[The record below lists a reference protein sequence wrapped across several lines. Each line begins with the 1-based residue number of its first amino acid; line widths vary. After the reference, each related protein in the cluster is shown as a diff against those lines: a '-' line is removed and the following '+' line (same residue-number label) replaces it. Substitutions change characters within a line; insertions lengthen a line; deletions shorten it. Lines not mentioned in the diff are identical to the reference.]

1 LTSADHRIAE
11 LEQRLA
17 ELEKLDEL
25 KTQFVTLASHELRT
39 PISVVHGIAT
49 TLHLR
54 GNELAA
60 ERLTELRKTLYE
72 HSCRLAE
79 LTDQLLDLSRL
90 DAQAFA
96 LMPERF
102 HPRERIEDLLARI
115 APERVDDVEVGVEPA
130 LEVVTD
136 PHAFERVIA
145 NLLTNALRYG
155 EPPIE
160 VRTRLEVRT
169 HWNEVMDLIVVDH
182 GPGVPDE
189 FVPLLFERFSQAEG
203 STPRRQGAGLGLA
216 IAKSYAKALGGDIRY
231 EPAEPSGACF
241 HFELPR
247 ELAA

>member
-1 LTSADHRIAE
+1 MPSLALEPADDRIAE

-54 GNELAA
+54 GDELTA
-60 ERLTELRKTLYE
+60 ERLTDLRKTLYE

-102 HPRERIEDLLARI
+102 HPLERIEDLLARI
-115 APERVDDVEVGVEPA
+115 APERVDDVEVGVEPT

-136 PHAFERVIA
+136 PHAFERVIG

-160 VRTRLEVRT
+160 VRTR
-169 HWNEVMDLIVVDH
+169 WSEVMDLIVVDH

-189 FVPLLFERFSQAEG
+189 FVPLLFERFSQGEG
-203 STPRRQGAGLGLA
+203 TTPRRQGAGLGLA
-216 IAKSYAKALGGDIRY
+216 IAKSYANALGGDVRY
-231 EPAEPSGACF
+231 EPADPSGACF

-247 ELAA
+247 ESAA

>member
-1 LTSADHRIAE
+1 MASADPTIAR

-54 GNELAA
+54 GNELSA
-60 ERLTELRKTLYE
+60 EQLTDLRETLYE

-90 DAQAFA
+90 DAQAIA

-102 HPRERIEDLLARI
+102 HPRERIDELLARI
-115 APERVDDVEVGVEPA
+115 APERIDDVEVGVEPA

-136 PHAFERVIA
+136 PHAFERVIG
-145 NLLTNALRYG
+145 NLLSNALRYG

-160 VRTRLEVRT
+160 VRTHGKEVI
-169 HWNEVMDLIVVDH
+169 NLIVVDH

-203 STPRRQGAGLGLA
+203 STPSRQGAGLGLA
-216 IAKSYAKALGGDIRY
+216 IAKSYAEALGGDVRY

-247 ELAA
+247 ESAA

>member
-1 LTSADHRIAE
+1 MEPADDRIAE
-11 LEQRLA
+11 LESKLA
-17 ELEKLDEL
+17 ELENLDEL

-54 GNELAA
+54 GNELSR
-60 ERLTELRKTLYE
+60 EQLSDLRLTLYE
-72 HSCRLAE
+72 QSCQLVKLA
-79 LTDQLLDLSRL
+79 DQLLDLSRL
-90 DAQAFA
+90 DAQAIA

-102 HPRERIEDLLARI
+102 HPRERIDKLLARI
-115 APERVDDVEVGVEPA
+115 APERIDDVEVGVEPA

-136 PHAFERVIA
+136 AHAFERVIG

-155 EPPIE
+155 EPPVE
-160 VRTRLEVRT
+160 VRTR
-169 HWNEVMDLIVVDH
+169 WSEVMDLVVVDH

-189 FVPLLFERFSQAEG
+189 FVPLLFERFSQAKG
-203 STPRRQGAGLGLA
+203 SRRQGAGLGLA
-216 IAKSYAKALGGDIRY
+216 IAKSFANALGGDLRY

-247 ELAA
+247 EFAA

>member
-1 LTSADHRIAE
+1 MEPADDWIAE
-11 LEQRLA
+11 LESRLA

-39 PISVVHGIAT
+39 PISVVHGIAS

-54 GNELAA
+54 GNQLGDEQLVD
-60 ERLTELRKTLYE
+60 LRKTLYE
-72 HSCRLAE
+72 QSCRLAE

-90 DAQAFA
+90 DAQAIA

-102 HPRERIEDLLARI
+102 HPRERIDELLARI
-115 APERVDDVEVGVEPA
+115 APERIDDVEVGVEPA

-136 PHAFERVIA
+136 AHAFERVIG

-155 EPPIE
+155 APPIE
-160 VRTRLEVRT
+160 VRTR
-169 HWNEVMDLIVVDH
+169 WSEVMDLIVVDH
-182 GPGVPDE
+182 GPGVPAE
-189 FVPLLFERFSQAEG
+189 FVPLLFDRFSQAEG
-203 STPRRQGAGLGLA
+203 STSRRQGAGAGLGLA
-216 IAKSYAKALGGDIRY
+216 IAKSFANALGGDLRY

-247 ELAA
+247 EFAA

>member
-1 LTSADHRIAE
+1 MASADPTIAR
-11 LEQRLA
+11 LEERLA

-54 GNELAA
+54 GNELSAA
-60 ERLTELRKTLYE
+60 QLTDLRKTLYE
-72 HSCRLAE
+72 HSCRLAD

-90 DAQAFA
+90 DAQAIA

-102 HPRERIEDLLARI
+102 HPRERIDDLLARI
-115 APERVDDVEVGVEPA
+115 APERIDDVEVGVEPA

-136 PHAFERVIA
+136 PHAFERVVG

-160 VRTRLEVRT
+160 VRTRWT
-169 HWNEVMDLIVVDH
+169 EVMDLVVTDH

-189 FVPLLFERFSQAEG
+189 FVPLLFERFSQPEG
-203 STPRRQGAGLGLA
+203 ARSGRQGAGLGLA
-216 IAKSYAKALGGDIRY
+216 IAKSYAEALGGDVRY

-247 ELAA
+247 ESAA

>member
-1 LTSADHRIAE
+1 MKPADDRIE
-11 LEQRLA
+11 KLESRLA

-39 PISVVHGIAT
+39 PIAVVHGIAS

-54 GNELAA
+54 GD
-60 ERLTELRKTLYE
+60 RLSREQITDLRRTLYE
-72 HSCRLAE
+72 QSCRLAE

-90 DAQAFA
+90 DANAIA
-96 LMPERF
+96 LTPERLR
-102 HPRERIEDLLARI
+102 PRERIDELLTRI
-115 APERVDDVEVGVEPA
+115 APERIDDVEIGVDPS

-136 PHAFERVIA
+136 AHAFERVIG

-155 EPPIE
+155 APPIE
-160 VRTRLEVRT
+160 VRTRWDEV
-169 HWNEVMDLIVVDH
+169 VDVIVLDH

-189 FVPLLFERFSQAEG
+189 FVPLLFERFSQARG
-203 STPRRQGAGLGLA
+203 SRSRSQGAGLGLA
-216 IAKSYAKALGGDIRY
+216 IAKSFANALGGDLRY

-247 ELAA
+247 EFAA

>member
-1 LTSADHRIAE
+1 LEPVADRIAE
-11 LEQRLA
+11 LESRLA

-25 KTQFVTLASHELRT
+25 KTQFVSLASHELRT
-39 PISVVHGIAT
+39 PISVVHGIAS

-54 GNELAA
+54 GNELGADQ
-60 ERLTELRKTLYE
+60 LTELRSTLYE
-72 HSCRLAE
+72 QSCRLAE
-79 LTDQLLDLSRL
+79 LTEQLLDLSRL
-90 DAQAFA
+90 DAQAIA

-102 HPRERIEDLLARI
+102 HPRERIDELLARI
-115 APERVDDVEVGVEPA
+115 APGRIDDVEVGVEPA

-136 PHAFERVIA
+136 AHAFERVIG

-160 VRTRLEVRT
+160 VRTR
-169 HWNEVMDLIVVDH
+169 WNEVVDLIVLDH

-189 FVPLLFERFSQAEG
+189 FVPLLFERFSQAEE
-203 STPRRQGAGLGLA
+203 STSRRQGAGLGLA
-216 IAKSYAKALGGDIRY
+216 IAKSFANALGGDLRY

-247 ELAA
+247 EFAA

>member
-1 LTSADHRIAE
+1 LASADPTIAR

-49 TLHLR
+49 TLHFR

-60 ERLTELRKTLYE
+60 EQLTDLRKTLYE

-102 HPRERIEDLLARI
+102 HPRECIEDLLARI
-115 APERVDDVEVGVEPA
+115 APERVEDVDVGVEPA

-136 PHAFERVIA
+136 PHAFERVIG
-145 NLLTNALRYG
+145 NLLSNALRYG

-160 VRTRLEVRT
+160 VRT
-169 HWNEVMDLIVVDH
+169 HGNEVMDLIVVDH

-203 STPRRQGAGLGLA
+203 STPSRQGAGLGLA
-216 IAKSYAKALGGDIRY
+216 IAKSYAEALGGDVRY

-247 ELAA
+247 ESAA

>member
-1 LTSADHRIAE
+1 LEPADHRIAE
-11 LEQRLA
+11 LERRLV

-49 TLHLR
+49 TLHVR
-54 GNELAA
+54 GNELAP
-60 ERLTELRKTLYE
+60 EQLTDLRKTLYE
-72 HSCRLAE
+72 HSSRLAE

-115 APERVDDVEVGVEPA
+115 APERIGDVEVGVEPG

-136 PHAFERVIA
+136 PHAFERVIG

-160 VRTRLEVRT
+160 VRTRWSEV
-169 HWNEVMDLIVVDH
+169 VDLVVVDH

-189 FVPLLFERFSQAEG
+189 FVPLLFDRFSQAEG
-203 STPRRQGAGLGLA
+203 TSPKRQGAGLGLA
-216 IAKSYAKALGGDIRY
+216 IAKSYAVALGGDVRY

-247 ELAA
+247 EFAA

>member
-1 LTSADHRIAE
+1 MEPADDRIAE
-11 LEQRLA
+11 LESRLD

-54 GNELAA
+54 GNDLGDEQLAG
-60 ERLTELRKTLYE
+60 LRKTLYE
-72 HSCRLAE
+72 QSFRLAE

-90 DAQAFA
+90 DSQAIA

-102 HPRERIEDLLARI
+102 HPRERIDELLARI
-115 APERVDDVEVGVEPA
+115 APERLDDVEVGVEPA

-136 PHAFERVIA
+136 AHAFERVIG

-160 VRTRLEVRT
+160 VRTRGS
-169 HWNEVMDLIVVDH
+169 EVMDLIVVDH

-203 STPRRQGAGLGLA
+203 SRRKGAGAGLGLA
-216 IAKSYAKALGGDIRY
+216 IAKSFANALGGDLRY

-247 ELAA
+247 EFAA